1 MGGPRP
7 TLRENLRA
15 LPPAAWVLFAGTFVN
30 RLGTFVLPFITLYLT
45 SRDFSVPQ
53 AGLAVAM
60 YGIGGFGAQV
70 VGGLLTDRIGRR
82 NAIGFS
88 MLGAAALTLVLWQA
102 TTLVVIYP
110 VMAVL
115 AFVAELHR
123 PAAQALITD
132 MVPSEGR
139 VSAFATY
146 RLAINIGW
154 ACGLA
159 LGGLLAD
166 RSFGYLFVGDAAT
179 SAAFGVISLVALP
192 HGTRTSRHEERH
204 LSGATRTILA
214 DRGFLLFL
222 GSILIGGSIYMQN
235 VSTFALHVRDAGY
248 SNAVYG
254 ALQALN
260 GAIVVFL
267 ELPIAAWTGRRSRTH
282 MVALGGVLIGAA
294 FASLT
299 VATAIWT
306 MVAMV
311 FVWTLGEIV
320 SSPPASAFVAD
331 RSPEHTRGRYQAA
344 LGMMFALGGVIGPV
358 IGTVVYA
365 RSPNALWIGCGVAG
379 LVSGA
384 LALAAGR
391 YPAPALPARP
401 AERVDAPGT

>member
-7 TLRENLRA
+7 TLRENLRS
-15 LPPAAWVLFAGTFVN
+15 LPPAAWVLFVGTFVN

-60 YGIGGFGAQV
+60 YGIGGFGAQL
-70 VGGLLTDRIGRR
+70 VGGLLADRIGRR

-102 TTLVVIYP
+102 TTLIVIYP

-139 VSAFATY
+139 VAAFATF
-146 RLAINIGW
+146 RLSINIGW

-166 RSFGYLFVGDAAT
+166 RSFDYLFVGDAAT
-179 SAAFGVISLVALP
+179 SAAFGVISLIALP

-204 LSGATRTILA
+204 LAGATRRILA

-222 GSILIGGSIYMQN
+222 GSTLIGAAIYMQN
-235 VSTFALHVRDAGY
+235 VSTFALHVHDAGY

-254 ALQALN
+254 TLQALN

-282 MVALGGVLIGAA
+282 MVALGSLLIGVA
-294 FASLT
+294 FASLS
-299 VATAIWT
+299 VATAVAA

-311 FVWTLGEIV
+311 FVWTLGEIIA
-320 SSPPASAFVAD
+320 SPPASAFVAD
-331 RSPEHTRGRYQAA
+331 RSPEHTRGRYQAS

-379 LVSGA
+379 VISAG

-391 YPAPALPARP
+391 YPTPALPARLSD
-401 AERVDAPGT
+401 RVDAPGT

>member
-45 SRDFSVPQ
+45 SQRYSIPQ
-53 AGLAVAM
+53 AGVAVAM
-60 YGIGGFGAQV
+60 YGIGGFGAQI

-110 VMAVL
+110 VMLLL

-123 PAAQALITD
+123 PAGQALITD
-132 MVPSEGR
+132 LVPSEGR
-139 VSAFATY
+139 VAAFATY
-146 RLAINIGW
+146 RLAVNIGW

-166 RSFGYLFVGDAAT
+166 RSYGYLFIGDAAT
-179 SAAFGVISLVALP
+179 SAAFGVISLMALP
-192 HGTRTSRHEERH
+192 HGRRSSRHEERH
-204 LSGATRTILA
+204 LSGATRSILA

-235 VSTFALHVRDAGY
+235 VSTFALHVREAGY

-294 FASLT
+294 FSSLS
-299 VATAIWT
+299 VATAVWAL
-306 MVAMV
+306 VAMV

-331 RSPEHTRGRYQAA
+331 RAPDHARGRYQAS

-358 IGTVVYA
+358 LGTIVYSH
-365 RSPNALWIGCGVAG
+365 SPTALWIGCGVAG
-379 LVSGA
+379 LISGA

-391 YPAPALPARP
+391 YPAPAFPATLGD
-401 AERVDAPGT
+401 RVDAPGT